1 MTEFLGACLDECCVK
16 TGVGIQNKT
25 MHFSGFRNT

>member
-1 MTEFLGACLDECCVK
+1 MSEPREACFDECCVK

-25 MHFSGFRNT
+25 THFSGFRNT